1 MAECELCH
9 PDKSRVL
16 WQNEHFY
23 LLDAGSER
31 FPAYI
36 RVVSQRHVAEMT
48 DLPPEEREEL
58 RAILDACEELMRDL
72 LHPDKVNWAQ
82 FGNMVPHL
90 HWHMTARWH
99 DDEVFPDN
107 PWGKPVREV
116 SEMLCK
122 ERRERAVLFLQRLP
136 DRLDRLMRERT

>member
-1 MAECELCH
+1 MQDCELCR
-9 PDKSRVL
+9 PDSDRVI
-16 WQNEHFY
+16 WKNERFY
-23 LLDAGSER
+23 ILDAGSER

-36 RVVSQRHVAEMT
+36 RIVSVAHVAEMT
-48 DLPPEEREEL
+48 GLPKAEREEL
-58 RAILDACEELMRDL
+58 RAIMDASEELMRDL

-90 HWHMTARWH
+90 HWHLTARWR

-116 SEMLCK
+116 PEDIRK
-122 ERRERAVLFLQRLP
+122 ERAKASKLFLERLP
-136 DRLDRLMRERT
+136 DALDRLLRTR